1 MANSGGDLK
10 SKKQWAN
17 PEMVTRMIMRTKE
30 ILDRYKK
37 QYASDAEF
45 NRHVKIIHA
54 DGGPKCHRTSTKGKQ
69 GSKGKTGNKG
79 GNGKEAGDDLC
90 AFIFTS
96 MHGQYMCMC
105 PYVIQTD
112 CDMCSGNDGLD
123 GSDGEDG
130 GPGESGADGA
140 EFDVRVEFLKHDVS
154 TKTRTFSVETVRPGG
169 KATKQ
174 EITIPYPDGTLL
186 VDGQGGQGGNGGN
199 GGNGG
204 MGGNGAKGSSDIP
217 GGKGGNGGNAGKGG
231 SGGKGGKGSKI
242 TINTFSEYKP
252 VLMLMEISADGGEGG
267 VGGENGTIG
276 QGGRGGD
283 PGEGLVLGHTI
294 TSLEQITL
302 TCTAHEAG
310 GTARVSGGQHVG
322 LSPIRMPGKRGMN
335 GAPGRKVKEAV
346 AKGLGEKGQP
356 GEITF
361 VVYGLFVCS
370 SRSRARA
377 LSLVL
382 CVYCDI
388 FHVFAC

>member
-1 MANSGGDLK
+1 M
-10 SKKQWAN
+10 
-17 PEMVTRMIMRTKE
+17 
-30 ILDRYKK
+30 
-37 QYASDAEF
+37 
-45 NRHVKIIHA
+45 
-54 DGGPKCHRTSTKGKQ
+54 
-69 GSKGKTGNKG
+69 
-79 GNGKEAGDDLC
+79 
-90 AFIFTS
+90 
-96 MHGQYMCMC
+96 
-105 PYVIQTD
+105 
-112 CDMCSGNDGLD
+112 
-123 GSDGEDG
+123 
-130 GPGESGADGA
+130 
-140 EFDVRVEFLKHDVS
+140 KHDVAK
-154 TKTRTFSVETVRPGG
+154 KTRTFSVETVRPGG

-186 VDGQGGQGGNGGN
+186 VDGQGGQGGNGGK

-204 MGGNGAKGSSDIP
+204 MGGNGAKGSADIP
-217 GGKGGNGGNAGKGG
+217 GGKGGIGGNAGKGG

-294 TSLEQITL
+294 SSIEEIRLSLDG
-302 TCTAHEAG
+302 HEGG
-310 GTARVSGGQHVG
+310 GTARVRGGQHVG

-377 LSLVL
+377 VSGVVCVL
-382 CVYCDI
+382 
-388 FHVFAC
+388 